1 MSRLEVLL
9 VENFKSWRGRQ
20 VIGPFKRFTC
30 IIGPN
35 GSGNSGPRM
44 SSPAAVGRAAPCLR
58 KLEGGLKAWSQ
69 ARPSPPT
76 SGTGWDGGWGGKRPS
91 DSIQGGLEVAGS
103 LLSPANRPPRPRP
116 PDCTPGSLTLLCCP
130 SSLTS
135 DRTPRG
141 LTLALALCPGPLTLR
156 PHPQGPD
163 ARPLPQ
169 LPDRTPGSL
178 TGA

>member
-1 MSRLEVLL
+1 MSRLEVLF

-44 SSPAAVGRAAPCLR
+44 SSPAAVGQAASCLR
-58 KLEGGLKAWSQ
+58 KPEGGLKAWTQ

-76 SGTGWDGGWGGKRPS
+76 SGTGWDAGWGGSDPQTPS
-91 DSIQGGLEVAGS
+91 RAGWKWQEPP
-103 LLSPANRPPRPRP
+103 LAVHLANRHPLPRPR
-116 PDCTPGSLTLLCCP
+116 
-130 SSLTS
+130 

-141 LTLALALCPGPLTLR
+141 LTLGPSDL
-156 PHPQGPD
+156 
-163 ARPLPQ
+163 
-169 LPDRTPGSL
+169 TPG
-178 TGA
+178 A